1 MAFCMLLLYLDTT
14 VVTGDGVCDD
24 NDTSGVVMPLLLL
37 LLQLWLM
44 KVSGLMTNLATSTYS
59 YLGVNAGL
67 VDSDGLL

>member
-1 MAFCMLLLYLDTT
+1 MAFWILLLYLDTT

>member
-1 MAFCMLLLYLDTT
+1 LDTT